1 MSRGRLQNRVALITG
16 GARGIGR
23 AIAFKM
29 VKEGASVML
38 LDLLSDELAQVTD
51 ELKTLGGD
59 AHRAICDVS
68 DRAAVADAVSLT
80 IKKLGTVD
88 ILVNNAG
95 VSLVDSLEEIKE
107 DDWDTLVRINL
118 KGSFFCT
125 QSVIPI
131 MKENEYGK
139 IINISSRASLG
150 KLSRIVYGTTKAGLI
165 GMTRNMA
172 LELARYGVNVNC
184 VAPGPIAT
192 ELFKSV
198 NPEGSEKTKA
208 IIDAIPLKR
217 IGRPE
222 DVANLVT
229 FLASDEASFIT
240 GQTLFIC
247 GGLTVGMTH

>member
-1 MSRGRLQNRVALITG
+1 MSRGRLQDRVAIITG

-38 LDLLSDELAQVTD
+38 LDLLTDELAQVLD
-51 ELKTLGGD
+51 ELKALGGN
-59 AHRAICDVS
+59 AYSITSDVS
-68 DRAAVADAVSLT
+68 DRSAVEDVVSLT
-80 IKKLGTVD
+80 LKKLGTVD

-95 VSLVDSLEEIKE
+95 ISLADSLEEIKE
-107 DDWDTLVRINL
+107 EDWDTLVRINL
-118 KGSFFCT
+118 KGSFFCV
-125 QSVIPI
+125 QSVIPV
-131 MKENEYGK
+131 MKGNGYGK

-150 KLSRIVYGTTKAGLI
+150 KLSRTVYSATKAGLI
-165 GMTRNMA
+165 GMTRTMA

-192 ELFKSV
+192 ELFNSV

-217 IGRPE
+217 VGRPE
-222 DVANLVT
+222 DVANLVA

-240 GQTLFIC
+240 GQTIFIC
-247 GGLTVGMTH
+247 GGLTVGMAH

>member
-1 MSRGRLQNRVALITG
+1 MKDNR
-16 GARGIGR
+16 
-23 AIAFKM
+23 
-29 VKEGASVML
+29 
-38 LDLLSDELAQVTD
+38 
-51 ELKTLGGD
+51 
-59 AHRAICDVS
+59 
-68 DRAAVADAVSLT
+68 
-80 IKKLGTVD
+80 
-88 ILVNNAG
+88 
-95 VSLVDSLEEIKE
+95 
-107 DDWDTLVRINL
+107 
-118 KGSFFCT
+118 
-125 QSVIPI
+125 
-131 MKENEYGK
+131 YGK

-150 KLSRIVYGTTKAGLI
+150 KLSRIIYGTTKAGLM

-192 ELFKSV
+192 ELFKAV

-222 DVANLVT
+222 DVANLVA

>member
-1 MSRGRLQNRVALITG
+1 MGRGRLQNRVAVITG

-29 VKEGASVML
+29 IKEGASVML
-38 LDLLSDELAQVTD
+38 LDLLSDELAQVID
-51 ELKTLGGD
+51 ELKTLGGN
-59 AHRAICDVS
+59 AYSVICDVS
-68 DRAAVADAVSLT
+68 DRGAVDDAVSLT
-80 IKKLGTVD
+80 LERLGTVD

-107 DDWDTLVRINL
+107 EDWDTLFRINL
-118 KGSFFCT
+118 KGSFFCV

-131 MKENEYGK
+131 MKDNRYGK

-150 KLSRIVYGTTKAGLI
+150 KLSRIIYGTTKAGLM

-192 ELFKSV
+192 ELFKAV

-222 DVANLVT
+222 DVANLVA